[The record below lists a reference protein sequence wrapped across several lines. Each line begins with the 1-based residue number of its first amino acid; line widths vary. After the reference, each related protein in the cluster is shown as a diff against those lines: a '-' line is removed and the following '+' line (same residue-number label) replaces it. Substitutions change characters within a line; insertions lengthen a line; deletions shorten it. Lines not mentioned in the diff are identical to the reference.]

1 MSFSYEPALTDA
13 RSLVRFEVGD
23 TDSEAALFQDEEVD
37 AILTANGDEPL
48 AAAAALCEQ
57 LATRFARDYDV
68 QLDGQSMKRSQRSLA
83 YEKRA
88 AALRARSPLAGG
100 LSVVQVERVDRS
112 DRAGWCP

>member
-1 MSFSYEPALTDA
+1 MAFSYEPALTDA

-23 TDSEAALFQDEEVD
+23 TDSSAALFQDAEVD
-37 AILTANGDEPL
+37 AVLSANGDEPL

-68 QLDGQSMKRSQRSLA
+68 EVDGQSMKRSQRAAA

-88 AALRARSPLAGG
+88 ASLRSRSPRVGG
-100 LSVVQVERVDRS
+100 LNVVSVERRDR
-112 DRAGWCP
+112 GC